1 MAMPGRKVPSS
12 TLVHRTLGCYRV
24 LERLG
29 KGGMGEVWLAE
40 DQRLH
45 RRVALKVLAP
55 ELASDP
61 RHRERFQREARAVA
75 ALNHPN
81 IVTLHSVEEAEGLFF
96 LVLEHLEGETLA
108 DLLAAAGPLPLD
120 RLLAIALPLT
130 EALEAAHA
138 QGIIH
143 RDLKPRNVMVSGEG
157 RVKVLDFGIARVAQA
172 EEESDEGLEEAE
184 DEDPTEAVLTR
195 TGRVVGTTS
204 YMSPEQLQGR
214 PVDHR
219 SDLFSLGVLLYEM
232 ATGQKPFRGKG
243 QLTTIAAILYDTP
256 APPSVV
262 VPGLPA
268 RFDEIVSLCLTKEPF
283 LRYRGAAQLRR
294 DLLALKGSGG
304 MASGRAG
311 ALRSTPRKPRDPRA
325 PLPSDTSSSSGR
337 RGTNPRLPAR
347 PRCFGREAEIRE
359 LAESLCADP
368 PPPVPVLGPAGA
380 GKTTITLAALHDR
393 QVADRFGKRR
403 WFVRCDGATSRDS
416 LVGAMARVLC
426 PEAIPPLEP
435 KIFLELEDAPAVLAL
450 DNFETP
456 WERDTAAVEELLA
469 DLAAIPGLALVVALR
484 GEQRPYGLDWREVIH
499 ARPLDPESARTAFLA
514 VAGERYQDDPD
525 LDPLLFSLD
534 GLALAVVLLASQAEG
549 EPDLSMLRMRWQ
561 AKRTALLRRAGA
573 RERQQSLEV
582 SLSLSIES
590 PRMTGESRRLLSI
603 LGLLPEGVARQ
614 DLEALLP
621 GHGAEAASVLR
632 KVGLAFDQGSRLR
645 VLAPIREHLRQSH
658 PPSPEDLDRTIDTY
672 LILARLSEKLGSA
685 EGAEAVQRLRSETG
699 NLEPM
704 ILAGL
709 ERPDPVPAIRAA
721 VALASIICFTGQ
733 GSLEVLAKARQA
745 ARLAGETKLE
755 ADCVRARADI
765 ELSRSRSEGALAG
778 YEEAQGLY
786 RKATEPH
793 GEACC
798 TMLQGEVHIFLRA
811 DPVTAPSFFEAALPV
826 FHRLGDAAWEGQCL
840 VGLGC
845 AAVNRS
851 EYEPGRLFLET
862 GRALLQRAGDLRSE
876 ANCLQRMGQGSFDL
890 QDTERAQAEFEAA
903 LPLFRQVGSLL
914 GEANCFRNLAHIAIR
929 RGDAEAAWS
938 LSEKALVLSRRVGS
952 RLGEANCLFVL
963 GEAARIRGEH
973 DRAETLLLE
982 SRQRL
987 QQIGQALGQ
996 GNCAMGLG
1004 DLARACADPLK
1015 ARHWYQEAL
1024 ALYQTV
1030 PKPVAIGEAH
1040 LSLALLALPGS
1051 PERREHIEAARQAWE
1066 GAGLLEQRRGEI
1078 EAVEGGSN
1086 LVFGAPK

>member
-1 MAMPGRKVPSS
+1 MPGRKVSS

-45 RRVALKVLAP
+45 RRVALKVLSP
-55 ELASDP
+55 ELASDR
-61 RHRERFQREARAVA
+61 RHRDRFQREARAVA

-108 DLLAAAGPLPLD
+108 DLLSAAGPLSLD
-120 RLLAIALPLT
+120 RLLSIALPLT

-157 RVKVLDFGIARVAQA
+157 RVKVLDFGIARLTHA
-172 EEESDEGLEEAE
+172 EEEPEEDLEEAE
-184 DEDPTEAVLTR
+184 DESSTEAVLTR

-214 PVDHR
+214 TVDHR

-256 APPSVV
+256 LPPSVV

-268 RFDEIVSLCLTKEPF
+268 RFDEIVSLCLAKEPF

-294 DLLALKGSGG
+294 DLRELMDKSGG
-304 MASGRAG
+304 SAASPDGTVFGGAG
-311 ALRSTPRKPRDPRA
+311 ALRPMPRKPEPR
-325 PLPSDTSSSSGR
+325 PSVPSDSSSSSGR

-347 PRCFGREAEIRE
+347 PRCFGRQAEVQE
-359 LAESLCADP
+359 LAEALCADP

-416 LVGAMARVLC
+416 LVSALARVLC

-456 WERDTAAVEELLA
+456 WEHDTAAVEELLA

-499 ARPLDPESARTAFLA
+499 AGPLDPESARTAFLA

-525 LDPLLFSLD
+525 LDPLLLALD

-549 EPDLSMLRMRWQ
+549 EPDLSMLRLRWQ

-582 SLSLSIES
+582 SLDLSIDS
-590 PRMTGESRRLLSI
+590 PRMTEESRRLLSL

-614 DLEALLP
+614 DLETLLP
-621 GHGAEAASVLR
+621 EHGTEAASVLR

-658 PPSPEDLDRTIDTY
+658 PPQPEDLDRTIATY
-672 LILARLSEKLGSA
+672 LTLARLGEKLGSA

-709 ERPDPVPAIRAA
+709 ERPDPVPAIHS
-721 VALASIICFTGQ
+721 ALAYAEVVRFTGA
-733 GSLEVLAKARQA
+733 GGLGVLEEARRI
-745 ARLAGETKLE
+745 ARKAGEATLE
-755 ADCVRARADI
+755 ADCVRKQGDI
-765 ELSRSRSEGALAG
+765 ELYRAHFEPARLL
-778 YEEAQGLY
+778 YEEARALS
-786 RKATEPH
+786 RKAGDALGVARSLVLLADISNQRTEPLPACRLYEEAISVFRSH
-793 GEACC
+793 GDRCWEA
-798 TMLQGEVHIFLRA
+798 H
-811 DPVTAPSFFEAALPV
+811 
-826 FHRLGDAAWEGQCL
+826 CL
-840 VGLGC
+840 LGLGH
-845 AAVNRS
+845 AAFQRS
-851 EYEPGRLFLET
+851 EYEQSRKPLREA
-862 GRALLQRAGDLRSE
+862 RALYQELGDVRGE
-876 ANCLQRMGQGSFDL
+876 ANCLQNLGRVGIDL
-890 QDTERAQAEFEAA
+890 GEDETAWSDLEAA
-903 LPLFRQVGSLL
+903 LALFRRSGSLL
-914 GEANCFRNLAHIAIR
+914 GEANCLKNMGFIEVR
-929 RGDAEAAWS
+929 RGALNAAQS
-938 LSEKALVLSRRVGS
+938 LLDKALALSRRVGS
-952 RLGEANCLFVL
+952 LLAEANCLMEMSKVARVL
-963 GEAARIRGEH
+963 SDQ
-973 DRAETLLLE
+973 DRAEKLLLQA
-982 SRQRL
+982 RLRYQRV
-987 QQIGQALGQ
+987 GQVYGSANTAEALGE
-996 GNCAMGLG
+996 
-1004 DLARACADPLK
+1004 LAVKQQDHLK
-1015 ARHWYQEAL
+1015 ARTWFSEAL
-1024 ALYQTV
+1024 AGFQQI
-1030 PKPVAIGEAH
+1030 PHRMSIGRVH
-1040 LSLALLALPGS
+1040 LHLAQLAPPGS
-1051 PERREHIEAARQAWE
+1051 PERHEQIEAARQAWE

-1078 EAVEGGSN
+1078 EAVEG
-1086 LVFGAPK
+1086 LV